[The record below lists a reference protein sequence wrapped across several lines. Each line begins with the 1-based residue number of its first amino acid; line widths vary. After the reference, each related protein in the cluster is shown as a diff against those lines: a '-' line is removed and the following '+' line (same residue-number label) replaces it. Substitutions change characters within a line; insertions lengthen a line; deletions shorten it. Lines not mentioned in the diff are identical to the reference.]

1 MRPEDVLFL
10 FVVGSLLLLLLFDS
24 VVVMTVTRIVLERP
38 AWHLT
43 QEGVEEGEGGEGVLG
58 IYHCYSQR

>member
-10 FVVGSLLLLLLFDS
+10 FVGGSLLLFDR
-24 VVVMTVTRIVLERP
+24 VVVMIVTRIVLERP

>member
-38 AWHLT
+38 SWHLA